1 MRNLYIGVAGL
12 ALLGLGASANA
23 VTWTAC
29 DADDA
34 ARVQVTSAC
43 YYTLDLDNDPASDP
57 VEPNI
62 PTALDGGGW
71 SLIQQGIDINAVAG
85 SWTAPAN
92 LFGELLLIFK
102 GPNGSGLFGYIT
114 SATSGTWNT
123 PFFNARGSAQD
134 VSHLSFYGRGTK
146 TEVPEPTTLALLG
159 LGLVGMGLARR
170 RRSK

>member
-1 MRNLYIGVAGL
+1 MRIWNLSLVGA
-12 ALLGLGASANA
+12 ALLVIGAPANA

-71 SLIQQGIDINAVAG
+71 SLIVQGIDIDAVSG
-85 SWTAPAN
+85 NWTAPAN
-92 LFGELLLIFK
+92 AFGELLLIFK
-102 GPNGSGLFGYIT
+102 GPNGQGLFGYLT
-114 SATSGTWNT
+114 TATSGTWDT
-123 PFFNARGSAQD
+123 PFFNQNNRPQD

-146 TEVPEPTTLALLG
+146 TEVPEPATLALLG
-159 LGLVGMGLARR
+159 LGLVGMGFARR
-170 RRSK
+170 RRAK